1 MIYSFHN
8 SGFRDPETGVYNQT
22 YFMEVFNREWHRH
35 MREHQSLALLY
46 LCPHIHET
54 VKQPHL
60 LEFFTKQV
68 QEALLRATDMIARLD
83 HNHFALGLFNIDE
96 EGTEVVLE
104 RIDQHIRKFN
114 QEFGKNHKLKIDY
127 KLAACICTPTQKQK
141 VDVLFA
147 NVSKLSQEL
156 EKEQLQSQ
164 ALIRL
169 Q

>member
-1 MIYSFHN
+1 
-8 SGFRDPETGVYNQT
+8 
-22 YFMEVFNREWHRH
+22 MEVFNREWHRH

-104 RIDQHIRKFN
+104 RIEQHIQAFN
-114 QEFGKNHKLKIDY
+114 QDFGKNHKLKIDY
-127 KLAACICTPTQKQK
+127 KLAACICLPTQEQK
-141 VDVLFA
+141 IETLFT
-147 NVSKLSQEL
+147 NVSKLSLEL
-156 EKEQLQSQ
+156 EKNLQQSQ
-164 ALIRL
+164 VLIRL

>member
-1 MIYSFHN
+1 MIYSFRN

-60 LEFFTKQV
+60 LEFFTKQI

-104 RIDQHIRKFN
+104 RIEQHIQAFN
-114 QEFGKNHKLKIDY
+114 QDFGKNHKLKIDY
-127 KLAACICTPTQKQK
+127 KLAACICLPTQEQK
-141 VDVLFA
+141 IETLFT
-147 NVSKLSQEL
+147 NVSKLSLEL
-156 EKEQLQSQ
+156 EKNLQQSQ

>member
-1 MIYSFHN
+1 MIYSFRN

-22 YFMEVFNREWHRH
+22 YFMEVFHREWHRH

-68 QEALLRATDMIARLD
+68 QEALLRATDLLARMD

-96 EGTEVVLE
+96 DGTEVVLK
-104 RIDQHIRKFN
+104 RIEEQIGEFN
-114 QEFGKNHKLKIDY
+114 REIAQNHKLKIDY
-127 KLAACICTPTQKQK
+127 KLAGCICLPTNAHRIES
-141 VDVLFA
+141 LFA
-147 NVSKLSQEL
+147 NVSQLSLEL
-156 EKEQLQSQ
+156 ERNQQQTK
-164 ALIRL
+164 ALIHL